1 MTKSALDIGNE
12 RTYDG
17 TLRILEAQMSPIRE
31 QFLTLLEVEELIHK
45 FEEKYQV
52 STTEFLT
59 NVELRAKMLDDEVFQ
74 WEAFNAHRD
83 ELERAAEEVRSD
95 YLKHLKTSQDDSR
108 GANNNLA
115 LAA

>member
-1 MTKSALDIGNE
+1 
-12 RTYDG
+12 
-17 TLRILEAQMSPIRE
+17 MSPVRE
-31 QFLTLLEVEELIHK
+31 QFLTLLEVEAVIHK

-59 NVELRAKMLDDEVFQ
+59 NAALRAEMLDDEVFQ

-95 YLKHLKTSQDDSR
+95 YLKHLKTSDEVSR
-108 GANNNLA
+108 AANNNLA

>member
-1 MTKSALDIGNE
+1 
-12 RTYDG
+12 
-17 TLRILEAQMSPIRE
+17 MSPVRE
-31 QFLTLLEVEELIHK
+31 QFLTLLEVEAVIHK

-59 NVELRAKMLDDEVFQ
+59 NTALRAEMLDDEVFQ

-83 ELERAAEEVRSD
+83 ELERAAEEVRSG
-95 YLKHLKTSQDDSR
+95 YLKHLKSSDEVSR
-108 GANNNLA
+108 ATNNNLA

>member
-1 MTKSALDIGNE
+1 MARSDFG
-12 RTYDG
+12 G
-17 TLRILEAQMSPIRE
+17 TMSPVRE

-45 FEEKYQV
+45 FEERYQV

-59 NVELRAKMLDDEVFQ
+59 STELRAKMLDDEVFQ

-83 ELERAAEEVRSD
+83 ELERAAEEVRSA
-95 YLKHLKTSQDDSR
+95 YLGSVKKCADETR
-108 GANNNLA
+108 VENNNLA